1 MSPKNHNQQN
11 SANIAWPFMG
21 AGQRCL
27 VIAEIGQAHDGS
39 LGAAHAYIDA
49 VAHTGADIIKFQ
61 THIAEAES
69 TPRERFR
76 VAEFPQDHTRYD
88 YWKRME
94 FSSEQWA
101 GLALH
106 ARERGLIF
114 ISSPFSLEAV
124 DLLER
129 LDVPAWKIG
138 SGELQNLP
146 LLEKIARTGKPVL
159 LSSGMSPWKELD
171 EAVAYLRSSGAS
183 FAVMQCTTSYP
194 CPPEKLGLNILAE
207 LRRRYNCP
215 VGLSDHSGTIY
226 GALAATA
233 LGADLIE
240 VHTVF
245 SRECFGPDVE
255 SSITTAELAQLVQ
268 GVRFIQ
274 TVLNHPISKDEE
286 AANRSDMRTLFGKS
300 LVAAR
305 DLPKGCRLARED
317 IDMKKPGDGIPAKRL
332 YEIIGHVLLRAYV
345 KNDAFKEKDID

>member
-1 MSPKNHNQQN
+1 MN
-11 SANIAWPFMG
+11 SENDNKLSHTPVPWPLIG
-21 AGQRCL
+21 IGHPCI

-49 VAHTGADIIKFQ
+49 VANTGADVIKFQ

-69 TPRERFR
+69 TPRECFR
-76 VAEFPQDHTRYD
+76 VANFPQDRTRYD

-94 FSSEQWA
+94 FSSEQWS
-101 GLALH
+101 GLVLH

-114 ISSPFSLEAV
+114 ISSPFSVEAV

-146 LLEKIARTGKPVL
+146 LLEKIASTGKPVL
-159 LSSGMSPWKELD
+159 LSSGMSPWEELD
-171 EAVAYLRSSGAS
+171 EAVACLSSNGTS

-194 CPPEKLGLNILAE
+194 CPPEKLGLNILGE
-207 LRRRYNCP
+207 LRQRYDCP

-233 LGADLIE
+233 LGADLVE

-255 SSITTAELAQLVQ
+255 SSITTNELKQLVQ

-274 TVLNHPISKDEE
+274 RVLNHPVSKDEE
-286 AANRSDMRTLFGKS
+286 AAKMTDMKTLFGKS

-305 DLPKGCRLARED
+305 DLPKGSRLAQED
-317 IDMKKPGDGIPAKRL
+317 ISIKKPGDGIPAKRL

-345 KNDAFKEKDID
+345 ANEAFKEKDID